1 MDIDEI
7 DYILIKHN
15 LHEKVWD
22 IMISKIPAGRAGTPE
37 DVGNMVAF
45 LSSDEASYINGQII
59 EVSGGMIL

>member
-1 MDIDEI
+1 MTRSVP
-7 DYILIKHN
+7 
-15 LHEKVWD
+15 EKVWD